1 MKADR
6 RIRPTSPTVLIV
18 DDIDLN
24 RRLLRGIL
32 KATPYRI
39 LEAKR
44 PSVAFSLLDME
55 KVDLIVVDLVLPEM
69 SGMEFCQ
76 MVKSERRTQLIP
88 ILMLTSIQG
97 IENEVAGLES
107 GADDF
112 LLKPLRPALVR
123 TRVSTMLRH
132 KALVDSLEEA
142 ETILFA
148 LAQSVEHRDRYTG
161 LALRAAGQL

>member
-1 MKADR
+1 MLVSAHTKTEVSSSPLRSETRLPRFDSGSPDPAYL
-6 RIRPTSPTVLIV
+6 PTVLIV

-32 KATPYRI
+32 KATPYRV

-44 PSVAFSLLDME
+44 PSVAFSVLDTE

-76 MVKSERRTQLIP
+76 MVKSDRRTQLIP

-112 LLKPLRPALVR
+112 
-123 TRVSTMLRH
+123 
-132 KALVDSLEEA
+132 
-142 ETILFA
+142 
-148 LAQSVEHRDRYTG
+148 
-161 LALRAAGQL
+161 